1 MLSTILIVLLILA
14 LIGALPN
21 WDHSRQWGFYP
32 SGGVGIVLVVLVVL
46 ALTHRI

>member
-21 WDHSRQWGFYP
+21 WDQSRQWGFYP

>member
-32 SGGVGIVLVVLVVL
+32 SGGVGIALIVLVVL

>member
-32 SGGVGIVLVVLVVL
+32 SGGVGIVLIVLVVL
-46 ALTHRI
+46 ALTRRI